1 MNLFGG
7 ASKHYVD
14 AFAEALKD
22 RIDIMQSN
30 LLAAISKRQDIFERR
45 LDAADSD
52 RRRLKGNLDKLG
64 AQVTDLEC
72 KLKSLT
78 EGKCNAKKH
87 K

>member
-1 MNLFGG
+1 MSLFGH
-7 ASKHYVD
+7 ATKKYVD
-14 AFAEALKD
+14 KWTN
-22 RIDIMQSN
+22 R
-30 LLAAISKRQDIFERR
+30 FENR
-45 LDAADSD
+45 LDAADAD

-64 AQVTDLEC
+64 SQVTDLEC